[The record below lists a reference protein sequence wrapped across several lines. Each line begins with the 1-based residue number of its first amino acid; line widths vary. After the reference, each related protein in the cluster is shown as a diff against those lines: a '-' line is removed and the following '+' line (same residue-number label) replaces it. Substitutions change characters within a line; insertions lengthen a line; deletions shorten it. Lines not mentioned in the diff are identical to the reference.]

1 MTTYKASADSARP
14 GRRPVVTWA
23 LMGLALAVVA
33 LMPDW
38 TGSGDN
44 RPLWLFA
51 IPVVLGLVGAGFAV
65 RARHVWWAVA
75 SALWG
80 FALIQLLVVVVT
92 LVSGP

>member
-1 MTTYKASADSARP
+1 MTAIKATDDMAHPNHRP
-14 GRRPVVTWA
+14 IATWA
-23 LMGLALAVVA
+23 FMLLALVVVL

-38 TGSGDN
+38 SGSGTN
-44 RPLWLFA
+44 RPLWLFG

-65 RARHVWWAVA
+65 RARHGWWALA

-80 FALIQLLVVVVT
+80 FALIQILIVVVT